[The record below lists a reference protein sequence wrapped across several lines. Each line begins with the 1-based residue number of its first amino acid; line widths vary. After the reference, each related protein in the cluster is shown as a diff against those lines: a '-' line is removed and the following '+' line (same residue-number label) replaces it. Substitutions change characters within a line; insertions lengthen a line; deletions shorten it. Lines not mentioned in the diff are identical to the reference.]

1 MIDYDAFTPAE
12 RDNFVR
18 NVLTESE
25 IKAAMLAHSRGGTL
39 FRTPEQYLEFCF
51 GIAVRKMQS
60 LHDAIRRRR
69 DEEAG

>member
-12 RDNFVR
+12 RDTFVR

-25 IKAAMLAHSRGGTL
+25 IKAAMLAYSRGGKV

-51 GIAVRKMQS
+51 GIAVRKMQG
-60 LHDAIRRRR
+60 LHAAIRRKR
-69 DEEAG
+69 DEEAK